1 MAVAISALEQD
12 TWPPRV
18 LVTVTGL
25 TVGDGVALYRVVG
38 GDRTLIRAGSTASAI
53 DTSFLRTDA
62 ELPFGVSVGYL
73 AVVNGADEYATTPAT
88 YVLPGG
94 KVAVTDAIDGTAAE
108 VVILAWEEK
117 AYQRRASV
125 FKVGGRNVVVSGD
138 LGMFEGDIELFTGTD
153 SSRDNLTTVLRDA
166 TEGVVQIRQ
175 PGGYAGVDAYV
186 SVLGA
191 VERRWSQDGSDERR
205 VFALQVA
212 EVEGWAP
219 ALEARGFTY
228 ADLDAAYTG
237 LTYADL
243 EADYATYLT
252 LAQADLS

>member
-25 TVGDGVALYRVVG
+25 TVGDSVAVYRVVG
-38 GDRTLIRAGSTASAI
+38 GGRVLVRAASADAVT

-62 ELPFGVSVGYL
+62 ELPFGVPVSYL
-73 AVVNGADEYATTPAT
+73 AVVNGGTDYETSPTTYA
-88 YVLPGG
+88 LPGG
-94 KVAVTDAIDGTAAE
+94 KVAISDAINGIAAE
-108 VVILAWEEK
+108 VVVLAWEEK
-117 AYQRRASV
+117 SYSRRASV

-138 LGMFEGDIELFTGTD
+138 LGMFEGDIELFTSTE
-153 SSRDNLTTVLRDA
+153 SARDNLTTVLRDA
-166 TEGVVQIRQ
+166 TEGVVQVRQ
-175 PGGYAGVDAYV
+175 PGGYAGVDSYL
-186 SVLGA
+186 SVLD
-191 VERRWSQDGSDERR
+191 VTERRWSQDGSDERR
-205 VFALQVA
+205 VVALQVA

-228 ADLDAAYTG
+228 ADLEAAYTG

-243 EADYATYLT
+243 EADYAAYLA